1 MGEMRD
7 SDWSRENMLR
17 SDWLLPSVATITT
30 KILKYILYM
39 QSKDEETFVKQA
51 FLMSFDLH
59 CNGKK

>member
-1 MGEMRD
+1 M
-7 SDWSRENMLR
+7 
-17 SDWLLPSVATITT
+17 VALVMT
-30 KILKYILYM
+30 ILKYILYM